1 MTFNEYKGL
10 DLVATG
16 NEMLEMWRREDAFR
30 ASMRLR
36 EGAPKF
42 IFFEGPPSANGKP
55 GIHHVMARSIKDA
68 ICRYKTQTGFQVA
81 RRAGWDTHGL
91 PVELGVEKKLGIT
104 KADIG
109 TKISVEEYNA
119 TCRKEVMK
127 YTAEWVNMT
136 ERVGYWVDM
145 DDPYITYDN
154 RYIETLWYLLKRIYD
169 KGLLYKGYTIQPYSP
184 TDGTGLSSHELNQPG
199 CYRDVTDTTATVQFE
214 IIKDGVSQPLFDV
227 EALPVFF
234 LAWTTTPWTLPSNT
248 ALCVGPNI
256 EYVRVRSQ
264 HPYTGA
270 EAIYVVAKDLVESIF
285 DPKRNPGTV
294 LEGSFLG
301 KELAGIRYHQLI
313 PWFKPVEGE
322 AFRVILG
329 DYVTTEDGTGIVHI
343 APTFGADDKR
353 VAAAAGIPGIMP
365 VDKDGNPQA
374 QVDRQGR
381 FYRLEDLDPDYVSR
395 FVDPSYKEFAGRYV
409 KSGFLK
415 YFEGKEEE
423 TSLDVDLC
431 LMMKADGRLFKM
443 QKHVHSYPH
452 SWRTDM
458 PVLYYPLDSWFIKAT
473 AVKDQMVALNKTIT
487 WKPESTGTGRF
498 GQWLENI
505 QDWNLSRSR
514 FWGTP
519 LPIWRTEDGREEV
532 CIGSAAELYAEIDK
546 AVAAGVMPSNPL
558 KDSGFDPAD
567 LSLENYNRIDLHRP
581 FMDQIFLV
589 SPSGKKMTRES
600 DLIDVWFDSGAMPY
614 AQEGLRNLGKEN
626 FGATADFI
634 AEGVDQTRGWFY
646 TLHAIHTMISG
657 TPAFKRVIS
666 NGLVLDKNGNKM
678 SKRLGNAVDPCDQLD
693 KYGADALRWYMLTNA
708 QPWDNLKFDESGVDE
723 VRRKFFG
730 TLFNTYKLFA
740 QYANVDGFDP
750 AAPAVP
756 VAQRPEID
764 RWALSKLNTLV
775 SQVLAAYE
783 DYDITTAG
791 RLIQDFVCDE
801 VSNWYVRLNRKRYWG
816 GEKGADKDAAYQTLH
831 EILVKVAVLGAPI
844 APFYMDRLYR
854 DLTGSATSVH
864 FVLMPKVAAEQ
875 IDADLE
881 ESMALAQKACSLV
894 HSLRKLHH
902 LNVRQPLS
910 KVVVPVISE
919 KVRSQLGRFSDLV
932 LGEVNVKELEFIAD
946 TTGILTLKIK
956 PNFKTLGK
964 VYGKRMKEIA
974 AAFAGLD
981 QATISAIQRS
991 DLAGTDYTLALPEGD
1006 VVLHPDDYEISS
1018 EDMQGWAVATEGSLT
1033 VALDLVVTDELR
1045 CEGVARE
1052 LVNRIQN
1059 LRKES
1064 GFDITDRVDVV
1075 LCPGCADADLE
1086 TAVASFKEYICAQTL
1101 ARSLSIGPADGG
1113 VPVEWENG
1121 NMIIKVTR

>member
-154 RYIETLWYLLKRIYD
+154 RYIETLWYLLKKIYD

-473 AVKDQMVALNKTIT
+473 AVKDQMVALNKTIA

-558 KDSGFDPAD
+558 KDKGFDPAD
-567 LSLENYNRIDLHRP
+567 PSLENYNRIDLHRP
-581 FMDQIFLV
+581 FMDQVFLV

-678 SKRLGNAVDPCDQLD
+678 SKRLGNAVDPFDQLD

-831 EILVKVAVLGAPI
+831 EILVKVAILGAPI

-1033 VALDLVVTDELR
+1033 VALDLVVTGELR
-1045 CEGVARE
+1045 CEGLARE

-1059 LRKES
+1059 LRKDS

-1086 TAVASFKEYICAQTL
+1086 TAVASFKEYICSQTL
-1101 ARSLSIGPADGG
+1101 ARTLTIGPADGG

>member
-154 RYIETLWYLLKRIYD
+154 RYIETLWYLLKKIYD

-381 FYRLEDLDPDYVSR
+381 FYRLEDLDPDYVAR

-581 FMDQIFLV
+581 FMDQVYLV

-678 SKRLGNAVDPCDQLD
+678 SKRLGNAVDPFDQLD

>member
-154 RYIETLWYLLKRIYD
+154 RYIETLWYLLKKIYD

-365 VDKDGNPQA
+365 IDKDGNPQA

-546 AVAAGVMPSNPL
+546 AVAAGFMPSNPL
-558 KDSGFDPAD
+558 KDNGFDPAD

-614 AQEGLRNLGKEN
+614 AQEGLRNLGSGN

-678 SKRLGNAVDPCDQLD
+678 SKRLGNAVDPFDQLD

>member
-91 PVELGVEKKLGIT
+91 PVELG
-104 KADIG
+104 
-109 TKISVEEYNA
+109 

-154 RYIETLWYLLKRIYD
+154 RYIETLWYLLKKIYD

-678 SKRLGNAVDPCDQLD
+678 SKRLGNAVDPFDQLD

-831 EILVKVAVLGAPI
+831 EILVKVAILGAPI

-1059 LRKES
+1059 LRKDS
-1064 GFDITDRVDVV
+1064 G
-1075 LCPGCADADLE
+1075 
-1086 TAVASFKEYICAQTL
+1086 L

>member
-154 RYIETLWYLLKRIYD
+154 RYIETLWYLLKKIYD

-270 EAIYVVAKDLVESIF
+270 EAIYVVAKDLVASIF

-381 FYRLEDLDPDYVSR
+381 FYRLEDLDPDYVAR

-473 AVKDQMVALNKTIT
+473 AVKDQMVALNKTIA

-581 FMDQIFLV
+581 FMDQVYLV

-678 SKRLGNAVDPCDQLD
+678 SKRLGNAVDPFDQLD

-831 EILVKVAVLGAPI
+831 EILVKVAILGAPI

-1059 LRKES
+1059 LRKDS

>member
-154 RYIETLWYLLKRIYD
+154 RYIETLWYLLKKIYD

-558 KDSGFDPAD
+558 KDNGFDPAD

-678 SKRLGNAVDPCDQLD
+678 SKRLGNAVDPFDQLD

-831 EILVKVAVLGAPI
+831 EILVKVAILGAPI

-1101 ARSLSIGPADGG
+1101 ARSLAIGPADGG

>member
-30 ASMRLR
+30 TSMRLR

-154 RYIETLWYLLKRIYD
+154 RYIETLWYLLKKIYD

-567 LSLENYNRIDLHRP
+567 PSLENYNRIDLHRP
-581 FMDQIFLV
+581 FMDQVYLV

-678 SKRLGNAVDPCDQLD
+678 SKRLGNAVDPFDQLD

-831 EILVKVAVLGAPI
+831 EILVKVAILGAPI

-1033 VALDLVVTDELR
+1033 VALDLVVTGELR

-1059 LRKES
+1059 LRKDS